1 MGGGIDP
8 ELYSSQLEY
17 TEGQVRDRR
26 ASIRRLL
33 RWETLLIVAG
43 VGALLLVFLG
53 SVAWRLLT

>member
-26 ASIRRLL
+26 ASTRLLL
-33 RWETLLIVAG
+33 RWETLAILAA
-43 VGALLLVFLG
+43 VGALVLFFLG
-53 SVAWRLLT
+53 SIAWRLLT